1 LLCPFSFDGTLR
13 KPGQIQLIDLLMSA
27 NYLYIHLMD
36 SIGSLLFSGLIP
48 ERIHPPPREG
58 KEEENFLTVKMPTR
72 YCPDNPS
79 RQSASRLPSFRE
91 PRLFSTILCEGVK
104 RMIDSLLS
112 GTVIVLLLGSFSSR
126 GLALGVPV
134 AQAKPAY
141 PAPQKPIPKPVG
153 KVKELVQQATALID
167 KDRTEEAIPLL
178 HEAISLAP
186 SDVQAH
192 YFLGYA
198 LWKQSHQEAAAVEFR
213 KVLELDTKHVLA
225 QYFLAR
231 IAQAKG
237 EWIRSARLYESI
249 VGSGQIVYDTYL
261 QLSQVYLRQG
271 QTAKALQV
279 LQKAVLES
287 PLDGSLQYRLGQVYK
302 QMGQLENARRSL
314 ETAERLKQADQKSI
328 QKTLDLSMAI
338 QNKQQDQ
345 VMRIREELLKESSQD
360 PDILMQ
366 VGVLLGSGGYYEP
379 SLEPLR
385 IVAKMLDSSFEAHFN
400 LGLSLLQLGQT
411 QQAEAALKRAV
422 EIRPESFE
430 ANSTLA
436 VLFVNQN
443 QTDEAIKRLRV
454 ARLARPENVKV
465 MAMLGQQYLQGRY
478 LQEAIETLSEAVR
491 LKPEDPMLRSLL
503 TSAYQ
508 KDKQFDKGLAIAKES
523 LKLFPS
529 NAQIHFEAGELWA
542 SLGRYQEAKSYY
554 IEAIRMNPSFAD
566 AYCSLGDSLVR
577 NGEYQAAFENFLAA
591 RSLDDRNLR
600 AARGVGQSLNRL
612 QRYSEAV
619 AELEKA
625 MRFFPEDSQL
635 FFELS
640 QAYTRLGNQAKA
652 KEAVDAFEQL
662 RAKETKAKDAERP
675 RQFVTEEEKPE
686 KK

>member
-1 LLCPFSFDGTLR
+1 
-13 KPGQIQLIDLLMSA
+13 MSA
-27 NYLYIHLMD
+27 NYLYIRLMD
-36 SIGSLLFSGLIP
+36 SIGSLLFNGLIP
-48 ERIHPPPREG
+48 NRIHLPPREG
-58 KEEENFLTVKMPTR
+58 KEVENFLTVKISAR
-72 YCPDNPS
+72 YCPDNRS
-79 RQSASRLPSFRE
+79 RQSASRLTSFRA

-104 RMIDSLLS
+104 RMICSFLS

-126 GLALGVPV
+126 GLALGVLDP
-134 AQAKPAY
+134 QAKPAY
-141 PAPQKPIPKPVG
+141 PAPQKPIPKAVG

-167 KDRTEEAIPLL
+167 KDKTEEAIPLL
-178 HEAISLAP
+178 REAISLVP

-198 LWKQSHQEAAAVEFR
+198 LWKQSHQEAAAIEFR
-213 KVLELDTKHVLA
+213 KVLELDTKNVLA

-237 EWIRSARLYESI
+237 QWIRSARLYESI

-271 QTAKALQV
+271 QTAKALQL

-366 VGVLLGSGGYYEP
+366 VGVLLGSGGYYQL

-385 IVAKMLDSSFEAHFN
+385 SVAKMLDSSFEAHFN

-411 QQAEAALKRAV
+411 QQAEVALKRAV

-529 NAQIHFEAGELWA
+529 NAQIHYEVGELSA

-554 IEAIRMNPSFAD
+554 VEAIRMNPSFTD

-625 MRFFPEDSQL
+625 IRVLPADSQL
-635 FFELS
+635 YFELS

-652 KEAVDAFEQL
+652 KEAVDTFEQL
-662 RAKETKAKDAERP
+662 RAKETKAKDAERS
-675 RQFVTEEEKPE
+675 RQFATEVEKLE